1 MRLFIAVDIPDPAV
15 ECLAGWQQQ
24 YLASDPH
31 LRLTP
36 KEQMHVT
43 LVFLSQAEKE
53 DADAAAAAL
62 DVLAGTGS
70 FDVTATALA
79 GLPRG
84 RRPRVV
90 AAELEDPAEALKS
103 AHERLLDELARKGLD
118 RREKR
123 DFYHHVTLARSRGRT
138 RIRPEKIA
146 PEPCQFTAVRASLY
160 NSILNKGGAVHTVL
174 KSVQLD

>member
-1 MRLFIAVDIPDPAV
+1 MRLFIAVDIPGAAV

-43 LVFLSQAEKE
+43 LLFLGQAGKE

-103 AHERLLDELARKGLD
+103 AQERLLDELARRGLD

-123 DFYHHVTLARSRGRT
+123 GFHPHVTLARSRGNT
-138 RIRPEKIA
+138 RIRPENIT
-146 PEPCQFTAVRASLY
+146 PEHCLFTAVRVSLY
-160 NSILNKGGAVHTVL
+160 NSILNQGGAVHTVL